1 MFKSHSDSLDDVDDL
16 HDDDASVTMK
26 WRCWR
31 HDDIDVMI
39 TTSTTTR
46 RCWVIVMM
54 STSSWRCRRVKITT
68 YVDDETATMSTSR
81 LCNSVTLTRR
91 HQRCFNIITTTAS
104 SSSCHCNETTTMST
118 TLQRRWIT
126 TRDVA
131 TGLISTHAT
140 QKTDAIVTKSC
151 GRGHSLFRRLFTG
164 PISAQWLRHATVI
177 KPLHLPV
184 QTGVPCPAACAVPSP
199 CPGVCPSLFYYDRC
213 GLSSKDLS

>member
-1 MFKSHSDSLDDVDDL
+1 MSTLEMTSPLT
-16 HDDDASVTMK
+16 TMLTMRQQQCRHHVFVIQWL
-26 WRCWR
+26 WR
-31 HDDIDVMI
+31 DDIN
-39 TTSTTTR
+39 
-46 RCWVIVMM
+46 
-54 STSSWRCRRVKITT
+54 K
-68 YVDDETATMSTSR
+68 
-81 LCNSVTLTRR
+81 